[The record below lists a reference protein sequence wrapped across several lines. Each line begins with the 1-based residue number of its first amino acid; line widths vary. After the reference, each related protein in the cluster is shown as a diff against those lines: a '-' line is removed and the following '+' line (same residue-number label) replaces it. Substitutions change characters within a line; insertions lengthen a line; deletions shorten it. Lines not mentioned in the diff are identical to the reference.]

1 MKYLLLLFCCGCV
14 VSRSH
19 LTETLPDGTVRD
31 LQLNNYATIFTTQT
45 IEKQRA
51 SIGKTLSAG
60 NIMLDQQA
68 NGTNLVEALKAIR
81 DILQLIR

>member
-1 MKYLLLLFCCGCV
+1 MKYLLLLLCCGCV

-19 LTETLPDGTVRD
+19 LTETTPEGVKRD
-31 LQLNNYATIFTTQT
+31 LQLNNFATLGTTQS
-45 IEKQRA
+45 IDKQRA

-68 NGTNLVEALKAIR
+68 NGTNFVEALKAIR